1 MKEYAIR
8 SETHGAWWPL
18 AVAATSLGLTR
29 HTLIA
34 ACERGELPIRLQRF
48 GERGQWWA
56 NAADTA
62 AYLREARRPLM
73 ETQQ

>member
-1 MKEYAIR
+1 MTQAANR
-8 SETHGAWWPL
+8 SDAPIAWWPL
-18 AVAATSLGLTR
+18 SVLASSTGLTR

-34 ACERGELPIRLQRF
+34 ACERGEIPIRLQRF

-56 NAADTA
+56 NAADAA
-62 AYLREARRPLM
+62 AYLRDARRPLM